1 MRVISQLCNSVELPK
16 MIKIK
21 QTFEREEIAPDA
33 IPDVVRNELN
43 KNRDQFRP
51 EMSIAVTCGSR
62 GIANIS
68 IIIKAVIDCLKKYQT
83 RPFVTAAMGS
93 HGGATDEGQRR
104 VLADFGITE
113 EYLDC
118 PVRSSMETVYVG
130 NTEEGEPVYIDK
142 YAAEADGILVCG
154 RIKAHTSFRGEYES
168 GLMKMMTVGLGK
180 QQGADAFHSM
190 GIEHMAER
198 LPQFGNAILK
208 NCSIVY
214 GLGIIENAYEKTYR
228 LIGMLPEEI
237 PVREPELLMEA
248 KKMMGK
254 LYFDHADVI
263 VVDEMGKNISGDGMD
278 PNITGKYPSP
288 YLTGSISTQHLVVLD
303 LTEESHGNANGLG
316 CANVTTRRLYGKLD
330 MDATYPN
337 AITSTALWAV
347 KIPIVAASDKEAIQ
361 IAVKACTGA
370 GRKNPRII
378 RIKNTLDIGEIYIS
392 EALLEEAKRHPK
404 IEIISE
410 LQKWDFNEQ
419 GNLF

>member
-1 MRVISQLCNSVELPK
+1 MRVISQLCSNVELPK
-16 MIKIK
+16 MIRIR
-21 QTFEREEIAPDA
+21 QTFAREEIPAEE
-33 IPDVVRNELN
+33 IPEVIKKEL
-43 KNRDQFRP
+43 KKSEDKFKP
-51 EMSIAVTCGSR
+51 GMKIAVTCGSR
-62 GIANIS
+62 GIANIKIIMKS
-68 IIIKAVIDCLKKYQT
+68 IIDCLISYGT
-83 RPFVTAAMGS
+83 SPFVVAAMGS
-93 HGGATDEGQRR
+93 HGGATQEGQKQ

-113 EYLDC
+113 DYLNC
-118 PVRSSMETVYVG
+118 PVLSSMETVYIG
-130 NTEEGEPVYIDK
+130 DTDQGEKVYIDK
-142 YAAEADGILVCG
+142 NAAQADGIVVCG

-208 NCSIVY
+208 HCKILC

-228 LIGMLPEEI
+228 LIGLSPEEI
-237 PVREPELLMEA
+237 PVKEPELLLEA
-248 KKMMGK
+248 KRMMGK
-254 LYFDHADVI
+254 LYFKNADVI

-288 YLTGSISTQHLVVLD
+288 YLVGSITTQHLVVLD

-316 CANVTTRRLYGKLD
+316 CANVTTRRLFQKLD

-361 IAVKACTGA
+361 IAVKGCTGIDRA
-370 GRKNPRII
+370 KPRII
-378 RIKNTLDIGEIYIS
+378 RIKNTLDIEEILIS
-392 EALLEEAKRHPK
+392 EALLKEAREHPD
-404 IEIISE
+404 IEILGE
-410 LQKWDFNEQ
+410 AREWDFNEQ
-419 GNLF
+419 DNLF